1 MIKKHNKAKFAKGA
15 ALGVALGAVVAGAAA
30 LLFAPKSGKELRAD
44 IKKASNDVA
53 KKVLSEVE
61 KTKNMSQKKYHDI
74 VEKVVNEYTKNK
86 KVAES
91 AVAMLKKDLKGKWKE
106 VEKEVKGVESKAKK
120 TVATAK
126 KKVIRK

>member
-1 MIKKHNKAKFAKGA
+1 MWQ
-15 ALGVALGAVVAGAAA
+15 
-30 LLFAPKSGKELRAD
+30 
-44 IKKASNDVA
+44 

-61 KTKNMSQKKYHDI
+61 KTKKYVTKKSTMI
-74 VEKVVNEYTKNK
+74 LLKKVVNEYTKNK